1 MTTPLGSQLGQKRMG
16 MMKKPDGFNPYAAG
30 DKRYGLE
37 GRANATSG
45 PVSAQGQQGYDQRER
60 MQNAR
65 KQAVLQRMQA
75 AQNGNYMD
83 ANYLRGVK

>member
-1 MTTPLGSQLGQKRMG
+1 MSSPLGHQLGQKAMG
-16 MMKKPDGFNPYAAG
+16 MRKPDGFNPYAAG

-45 PVSAQGQQGYDQRER
+45 PISTQGMQGYGQRDQQ
-60 MQNAR
+60 QNAR
-65 KQAVLQRMQA
+65 KQAVLQRLQA